1 MYEGVCLTLHHS
13 ENSMKPQIN
22 LFVFNFYMTEAPIIN
37 NSVHWYSEQ
46 ITGLFFMIETT
57 TFFSFYHFNVFLFQE
72 AYSTRKYYI
81 FNRLCIDTSNSS
93 SLQIQVT
100 EVNLHYI
107 DSGIMPILTVI
118 FILYRVTN
126 SRTSNP

>member
-1 MYEGVCLTLHHS
+1 
-13 ENSMKPQIN
+13 
-22 LFVFNFYMTEAPIIN
+22 
-37 NSVHWYSEQ
+37 
-46 ITGLFFMIETT
+46 MIETT
-57 TFFSFYHFNVFLFQE
+57 TFFSFYHFIVFLFQE

>member
-1 MYEGVCLTLHHS
+1 MCKGVCLTLYHWK
-13 ENSMKPQIN
+13 NSMKPQIN
-22 LFVFNFYMTEAPIIN
+22 LFVFNSYMTEAPIIN

-57 TFFSFYHFNVFLFQE
+57 TFFSFYQFNVFLFQE